1 MLRNRK
7 TRDVLEK
14 QIPIRE
20 VVGGELCAEEISDF
34 ATSFNISDIYMFG
47 LVGRHGYALQLK

>member
-20 VVGGELCAEEISDF
+20 VVGGELCAEEILDF
-34 ATSFNISDIYMFG
+34 ATSFNISEI
-47 LVGRHGYALQLK
+47 

>member
-20 VVGGELCAEEISDF
+20 VVGGTLCAEEILDF
-34 ATSFNISDIYMFG
+34 ATSFNISEI
-47 LVGRHGYALQLK
+47 